1 MKEAEQTYRRPNY
14 YELQN
19 NLDKVIGKFGL
30 EKANSLLITFLDK
43 TAVRVREHKQVKI
56 LITFIMAQV
65 SEVFDI
71 SETDLVESNIPE
83 CKDARMVCYY
93 LLMKFTQLSYAR
105 IGQIFDNR
113 KRRHVMYYCHRCS
126 DILRISTSTSPFI
139 DKYNLIELNVIDFM
153 GKL

>member
-1 MKEAEQTYRRPNY
+1 MKETEQTYRRPNY

-30 EKANSLLITFLDK
+30 EKANSLLRTFLDK
-43 TAVRVREHKQVKI
+43 TSVKVREHNQVKI
-56 LITFIMAQV
+56 LMTFIITQV

-71 SETDLVESNIPE
+71 SERDLILSNIPE

-93 LLMKFTQLSYAR
+93 LLMRFTQLSYAR

-126 DILRISTSTSPFI
+126 DILRTSNNANPFI

-153 GKL
+153 AKL